1 MSWKLIEP
9 LEDGTPVVYVGV
21 HAVKWR
27 REWGIPSVGFIENDA
42 SELAQVKA
50 ENKRLREALKE
61 IENKSKGLVYKDTAI
76 EFIYTIATNAL
87 TDQNRDV
94 DNTESK
100 E

>member
-50 ENKRLREALKE
+50 ENERLREILE
-61 IENKSKGLVYKDTAI
+61 VCNINV
-76 EFIYTIATNAL
+76 TNVS
-87 TDQNRDV
+87 TDRTGEV
-94 DNTESK
+94 DNTDSEDK
-100 E
+100 